1 MRTAVGYVFRG
12 IAIPILTAEG
22 LDRYVQERI
31 HPGSFLEAV
40 LCNDLREACGHA
52 DEDNAV
58 ALWAI
63 VGYLHNEVPGLCWG
77 SPEKF
82 SAWLSVLPPECNC
95 PDGEG

>member
-1 MRTAVGYVFRG
+1 MRSAVNYVFRG
-12 IAIPILTAEG
+12 IAIPIHTAEG
-22 LDRYVQERI
+22 IDRYVQERI

-40 LCNDLREACGHA
+40 LCNDLREACAHA

-63 VGYLHNEVPGLCWG
+63 VAFLYNEIPIAAWG

-82 SAWLSVLPPECNC
+82 TAWLEMRL
-95 PDGEG
+95 